1 MGQELTSDARP
12 SDGSQPEDY
21 LGKSILGRGVVTEG
35 FDGGALGLNEIKTRV
50 EDAST
55 LGFPLCK
62 ATALSCPFIH
72 DGLLPVY
79 LILCYSP
86 CQSLCHSSLN
96 SSNAPTSYL
105 GSL

>member
-35 FDGGALGLNEIKTRV
+35 FDGGALGLNEIRTRV

-72 DGLLPVY
+72 EAFCLSTLFCVTLPVSHCVT
-79 LILCYSP
+79 LL
-86 CQSLCHSSLN
+86 
-96 SSNAPTSYL
+96 
-105 GSL
+105 